1 MIGYISS
8 SNRLIHISFSIF
20 AKIFF
25 MLLVNK
31 DMVVSV
37 HYELKVDNN
46 GELVTA
52 DKSNPEQ
59 PLVYIQGA
67 GMLLADFE
75 TNLAGKTVG
84 DTVSFKVAAENGYGL
99 RNEQDIVSVPA
110 DSFKD
115 QDGNLDTN
123 VIKVGNVLPMM
134 DDQGHQFQGIV
145 CEITPDA
152 VIMDFNHPMA
162 GKELNFTV
170 TVADVRPATAEE
182 LEHGHVHGP
191 GGHHH

>member
-1 MIGYISS
+1 
-8 SNRLIHISFSIF
+8 
-20 AKIFF
+20 

-52 DKSNPEQ
+52 DKSKPEQ

-67 GMLLADFE
+67 GMLLPEFE
-75 TNLAGKTVG
+75 KNLAGKTVG
-84 DTVSFKVAAENGYGL
+84 DSVSFKVAAENGYGV

-110 DSFKD
+110 ESFKD
-115 QDGNLDTN
+115 KDGNFDN
-123 VIKVGNVLPMM
+123 NMIKVGNVLPMM

-145 CEITPDA
+145 VEVTPDA

-170 TVADVRPATAEE
+170 SVVDVRPATAEE
-182 LEHGHVHGP
+182 LAHGHVHGP

>member
-1 MIGYISS
+1 MPVCTK
-8 SNRLIHISFSIF
+8 LPIF
-20 AKIFF
+20 AKIFY
-25 MLLVNK
+25 MLLITK

-37 HYELKVDNN
+37 HYELKVDKD

-59 PLVYIQGA
+59 PLVYIHGA
-67 GMLLADFE
+67 GMLLPDFE
-75 TNLAGKTVG
+75 SNLEGKTVG
-84 DTVSFKVAAENGYGL
+84 AAVVFDVEAAKGYGV
-99 RNEQDIVSVPA
+99 RNEQDIVGVPL

-115 QDGNLDTN
+115 KDGNIDTN

-145 CEITPDA
+145 CDVTDE
-152 VIMDFNHPMA
+152 VVVMDFNHPMA
-162 GKELNFTV
+162 GKDLNFSV
-170 TVADVRPATAEE
+170 TVVDVRPATKEE

>member
-1 MIGYISS
+1 
-8 SNRLIHISFSIF
+8 
-20 AKIFF
+20 

-110 DSFKD
+110 DSFKRPRW
-115 QDGNLDTN
+115 QLRYQRYKSWKCIAYDG
-123 VIKVGNVLPMM
+123 
-134 DDQGHQFQGIV
+134 
-145 CEITPDA
+145 
-152 VIMDFNHPMA
+152 
-162 GKELNFTV
+162 
-170 TVADVRPATAEE
+170 RPRSSVSRYR
-182 LEHGHVHGP
+182 L
-191 GGHHH
+191 

>member
-1 MIGYISS
+1 
-8 SNRLIHISFSIF
+8 
-20 AKIFF
+20 
-25 MLLVNK
+25 
-31 DMVVSV
+31 MVVSV

-52 DKSNPEQ
+52 DKSSPEQ

-84 DTVSFKVAAENGYGL
+84 DTVNFKVAAENGYGV

-115 QDGNLDTN
+115 KEGNLDTN
-123 VIKVGNVLPMM
+123 AIKVGNVLPMM

-145 CEITPDA
+145 VEVTQDA
-152 VIMDFNHPMA
+152 IIMDFNHPMS